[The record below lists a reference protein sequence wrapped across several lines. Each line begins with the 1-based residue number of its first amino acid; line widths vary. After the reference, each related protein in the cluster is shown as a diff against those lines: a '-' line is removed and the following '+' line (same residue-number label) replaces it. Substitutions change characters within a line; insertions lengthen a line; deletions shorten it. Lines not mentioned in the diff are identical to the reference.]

1 LLACHFSTVFLLAL
15 PVGGDDL
22 RMKYLTG
29 HEVVDSGI
37 YRVTHAQHRLP
48 HTVTICKG
56 EMFPRCA
63 KCDNR
68 VTFEL
73 VHEAECGFSYEPIHV
88 YELQPLQEENDAAAA
103 AAATSSSSES

>member
-1 LLACHFSTVFLLAL
+1 
-15 PVGGDDL
+15 
-22 RMKYLTG
+22 MKYQTG

-56 EMFPRCA
+56 ETFPRCA
-63 KCDNR
+63 KCNGH

-88 YELQPLQEENDAAAA
+88 YELQPLQEEVEAREADA
-103 AAATSSSSES
+103 AAATSSSES